1 MYFIVEDD
9 PSVADALESLL
20 SGAGLQV
27 CVFASAEELIHTA
40 SSLKPD
46 DTMIV
51 DLGLPGMSGGELVR
65 HLEKCGT
72 TPRVIAISGKS
83 SRTIARET
91 EGLGDLKILRKP
103 PAADWLE
110 AITA

>member
-9 PSVADALESLL
+9 ASVADALESLL
-20 SGAGLQV
+20 SGAGLPV
-27 CVFASAEELIHTA
+27 CVFASAEELIHSA
-40 SSLKPD
+40 SLKPE

-51 DLGLPGMSGGELVR
+51 DLGLPGMSGSELVR
-65 HLEKCGT
+65 HLEKAGA

-91 EGLGDLKILRKP
+91 EGLSDLKILRKP

>member
-20 SGAGLQV
+20 SGAGFPV
-27 CVFASAEELIHTA
+27 RVFSSAEELIHTA
-40 SSLKPD
+40 SLKSD

-65 HLEKCGT
+65 HLGKTGA

-91 EGLGDLKILRKP
+91 EGLRDLTILRKP

>member
-1 MYFIVEDD
+1 MYMIVEDD

-20 SGAGLQV
+20 SGAGLPV
-27 CVFASAEELIHTA
+27 CVFSSAEEFIHHAT
-40 SSLKPD
+40 PTPE

-65 HLEKCGT
+65 HLEKAGT
-72 TPRVIAISGKS
+72 NPKVIAISGKS

-91 EGLGDLKILRKP
+91 EGLSAFKILRKP

>member
-1 MYFIVEDD
+1 MFFIVEDD
-9 PSVADALESLL
+9 AAVADALESLL
-20 SGAGLQV
+20 VGAGLDV
-27 CVFASAEELIHTA
+27 RVFSTAEELIGSAHPA
-40 SSLKPD
+40 PE

-65 HLEKCGT
+65 RLEKTG
-72 TPRVIAISGKS
+72 PVPKVIAISGKS

-91 EGLGDLKILRKP
+91 EGLPRITVLRKP
-103 PAADWLE
+103 PSADWLE

>member
-1 MYFIVEDD
+1 MFLIVEDD
-9 PSVADALESLL
+9 AAVADALESLL
-20 SGAGLQV
+20 VGAGYDV
-27 CVFASAEELIHTA
+27 RVFSTAEDLIHDCQPSDA
-40 SSLKPD
+40 

-65 HLEKCGT
+65 RLEKGGHV
-72 TPRVIAISGKS
+72 PKVIAISGKS

-91 EGLGDLKILRKP
+91 EGLTHLKILRKP
-103 PAADWLE
+103 PSADWLE

>member
-1 MYFIVEDD
+1 MYIIVEDD

-20 SGAGLQV
+20 SGAGLPV
-27 CVFASAEELIHTA
+27 RVFASAEEFIHSA
-40 SSLKPD
+40 APGAE

-65 HLEKCGT
+65 HLEKAGAN
-72 TPRVIAISGKS
+72 PKVIAISGKS

-91 EGLGDLKILRKP
+91 EGLSDLKILRKP
-103 PAADWLE
+103 PSADWLE

>member
-9 PSVADALESLL
+9 ASVADALESLL
-20 SGAGLQV
+20 SGAGHAV
-27 CVFASAEELIHTA
+27 RIFSSAEELIHTA
-40 SSLKPD
+40 SPKPE

-65 HLEKCGT
+65 HLEKAGS

>member
-20 SGAGLQV
+20 SGAGLSV
-27 CVFASAEELIHTA
+27 RIFSSAEELIHTA
-40 SSLKPD
+40 SPKPE

-65 HLEKCGT
+65 HLEKAGS

-91 EGLGDLKILRKP
+91 EGLGGLKILRKP

>member
-9 PSVADALESLL
+9 ASVADALESLL
-20 SGAGLQV
+20 SGAGLPV
-27 CVFASAEELIHTA
+27 RVFASAEELIHSA
-40 SSLKPD
+40 SLKPE

-51 DLGLPGMSGGELVR
+51 DLGLPGMSGSELVR
-65 HLEKCGT
+65 HLEKAGA

-91 EGLGDLKILRKP
+91 EGLGGLKILRKP

>member
-1 MYFIVEDD
+1 MFFIVEDD
-9 PSVADALESLL
+9 PAVADALESLL
-20 SGAGLQV
+20 AGAGFSV
-27 CVFASAEELIHTA
+27 RVFASAEDMIQQGA
-40 SSLKPD
+40 PSSE

-65 HLEKCGT
+65 RLEKAGQN
-72 TPRVIAISGKS
+72 PKVIAISGKS

-91 EGLGDLKILRKP
+91 EGLSHLKILRKP
-103 PAADWLE
+103 PSADWLE

>member
-9 PSVADALESLL
+9 ASVADALESLL
-20 SGAGLQV
+20 SGAGLPV
-27 CVFASAEELIHTA
+27 RVFATAEEFIHTA
-40 SSLKPD
+40 DFESD

-65 HLEKCGT
+65 HLEKTGT

>member
-1 MYFIVEDD
+1 MYIIVEDD

-20 SGAGLQV
+20 SGAGLPV
-27 CVFASAEELIHTA
+27 RVFASAEELIHSAPPT
-40 SSLKPD
+40 PE

-65 HLEKCGT
+65 HLEKAGA

-91 EGLGDLKILRKP
+91 EGLAAVKILRKP